1 MQTSKQMKHE
11 ASTACLY
18 RQIEKREEGIHFQ
31 LMLLL
36 ARNTSLA
43 AEQGKGKASFC
54 STLLDYIQLLRS
66 DESA

>member
-43 AEQGKGKASFC
+43 AEQGKGKAPF
-54 STLLDYIQLLRS
+54 L
-66 DESA
+66 